1 MVVACL
7 LQPFLFSFPSISF
20 PFFRLLGAG
29 SSRLA
34 RNAFDFFFHPAFDAP
49 RHSSSSILA
58 TSFSFPSLSI
68 LVSLCVL
75 PCLQIS
81 RHSFPI
87 LKQSFSNSKTKTTT
101 KTQQK
106 QNPIYVVSLVACAF
120 NVPPQSSLRLRVPLC
135 ILFSP
140 NQSFDDLRSI
150 PLFLFSRPRKLPF
163 HVSFFSRHASQ
174 PPPSLGRILQ
184 LPRLW
189 LSLSSKTQE
198 KQKLFPCL
206 CLGSVRVPNSVDP
219 CVFPS
224 LFSLV

>member
-1 MVVACL
+1 ML
-7 LQPFLFSFPSISF
+7 LVTRRRRSWQPLSLF
-20 PFFRLLGAG
+20 
-29 SSRLA
+29 
-34 RNAFDFFFHPAFDAP
+34 H
-49 RHSSSSILA
+49 
-58 TSFSFPSLSI
+58 LSI